1 MHLIKNKGKVRM
13 RRVVNQETGK
23 PAGYHVDHADGR
35 VDAVA
40 RPDPIKAELKMRRDG

>member
-40 RPDPIKAELKMRRDG
+40 RPDTFRGKLKLGSDG